1 MKTKR
6 YKPND
11 GWLSVKLPHE
21 VDVKLREINDK
32 TRLTL
37 TAVVCNGIE
46 HEWREWKA
54 AGWKTG
60 AEGEKSS

>member
-1 MKTKR
+1 MATTPKR

-11 GWLSVKLPHE
+11 GWLSVKLPT
-21 VDVKLREINDK
+21 DVNAKLREIHER
-32 TRLTL
+32 TRLSL

-46 HEWREWKA
+46 HEWREWQR

-60 AEGEKSS
+60 SPEKP